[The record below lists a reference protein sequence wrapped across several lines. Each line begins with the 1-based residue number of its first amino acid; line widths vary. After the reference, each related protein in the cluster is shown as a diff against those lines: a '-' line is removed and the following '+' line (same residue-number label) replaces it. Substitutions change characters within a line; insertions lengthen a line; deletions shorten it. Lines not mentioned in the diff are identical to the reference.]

1 MLVKENNIENFSS
14 DEFEFL
20 KVKIHDN
27 YLEIIL
33 NRPEKNINPTMIK
46 ELAIC
51 SDYAN
56 HTDRS
61 NSNLQKRW

>member
-33 NRPEKNINPTMIK
+33 NRPEKKM
-46 ELAIC
+46 L
-51 SDYAN
+51 
-56 HTDRS
+56 
-61 NSNLQKRW
+61 